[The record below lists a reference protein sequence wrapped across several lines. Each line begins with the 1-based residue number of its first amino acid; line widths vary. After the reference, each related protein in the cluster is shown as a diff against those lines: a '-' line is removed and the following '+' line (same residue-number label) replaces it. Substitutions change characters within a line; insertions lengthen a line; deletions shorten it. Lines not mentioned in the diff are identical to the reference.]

1 MLVTGLRG
9 YERAAAF
16 EAQTKQMEKN
26 GRLEEDK
33 NCLLTLFRLMREIR
47 T

>member
-16 EAQTKQMEKN
+16 EAQTKQMENN

-33 NCLLTLFRLMREIR
+33 TVLLRCFV
-47 T
+47 